1 MENKAPKEL
10 HRKKKKKKGLGNM
23 TKNALFMQKFDLCL
37 KILPANNNLDSARD
51 KAGLADGRTE
61 EKLTGESAI
70 PKKILLQYH
79 NNLINKQTNHRY
91 LQSQSLASTK
101 TKRHA
106 RGRGAKIKVIV
117 HRLGVF

>member
-1 MENKAPKEL
+1 
-10 HRKKKKKKGLGNM
+10 M
-23 TKNALFMQKFDLCL
+23 TKNALFVQKFDLCL
-37 KILPANNNLDSARD
+37 KILPANNNLDSVRD

-70 PKKILLQYH
+70 PKTKKKKILLQYH

-106 RGRGAKIKVIV
+106 AGALKSK
-117 HRLGVF
+117 LSSTD